1 MKKTKYITL
10 TLALSLILV
19 ACNNEKAEETNIE
32 TTKEQTVIEVKDETS
47 DEKTDETTKETQEE
61 TKVEEIEESV
71 AEKVEEE
78 LEKEVKKIE
87 QKNLSKKEKEKQI
100 EKAKEKVVEK
110 VAKEEK
116 VDKKKV
122 EKIAKAEIKKSVK
135 KVESKKEAKK
145 VASTSKSTTSKP
157 KATTTNKTTSKP
169 KITATNK
176 TTSNKTTNKT
186 KSTSSTK
193 TTKKPV
199 VVVERY
205 TDTDPIHYQT
215 IDKYKGKGTKSKVV
229 QKGKDGSI
237 TKVRNVTFTDDVK
250 TKEELVD
257 TIIVE
262 PVSEIIARYVK
273 VQDEK
278 WETKE
283 VEDKTKPVYGYYN
296 VDRWFVRNQET
307 GEMKYF
313 YSAKEAEDY
322 HANLN
327 ALSNWGTAPMEKVY
341 TDEIWGYDYKTVE
354 VKVQDEKWEWKY

>member
-32 TTKEQTVIEVKDETS
+32 TTNEQTVIEVK
-47 DEKTDETTKETQEE
+47 DETTKETQEE
-61 TKVEEIEESV
+61 TKAEEIEESV
-71 AEKVEEE
+71 VEKVEEE

-87 QKNLSKKEKEKQI
+87 QKNLSKDEKEKQI

-116 VDKKKV
+116 IDKKKV
-122 EKIAKAEIKKSVK
+122 EKIAKAEVKKTTK
-135 KVESKKEAKK
+135 KVESKKETKTTTSNK
-145 VASTSKSTTSKP
+145 TSKTSSTKKTTTASKP
-157 KATTTNKTTSKP
+157 KATTSNKTTSKP
-169 KITATNK
+169 KTTTTNK
-176 TTSNKTTNKT
+176 TTV
-186 KSTSSTK
+186 
-193 TTKKPV
+193 KKPV

-250 TKEELVD
+250 TDEELVD

>member
-61 TKVEEIEESV
+61 TKAEEIEESV

-87 QKNLSKKEKEKQI
+87 QKNLSKDEKEKQI

-116 VDKKKV
+116 IDKKKV
-122 EKIAKAEIKKSVK
+122 EKIAKAEVKKTTK
-135 KVESKKEAKK
+135 KVESKKETKTTTSNK
-145 VASTSKSTTSKP
+145 TSKTSSTKKTTTASKP
-157 KATTTNKTTSKP
+157 KATTSNKTTSKP
-169 KITATNK
+169 KTTTTNK
-176 TTSNKTTNKT
+176 TTV
-186 KSTSSTK
+186 
-193 TTKKPV
+193 KKPV

-250 TKEELVD
+250 TDEELVD

-313 YSAKEAEDY
+313 YSAKEANDY
-322 HANLN
+322 HKE
-327 ALSNWGTAPMEKVY
+327 LSTKVGTNWGTAPMEKVY

>member
-10 TLALSLILV
+10 TLALSVILV

-47 DEKTDETTKETQEE
+47 AETTDETTKETQEE
-61 TKVEEIEESV
+61 TKAEEIEESV

-87 QKNLSKKEKEKQI
+87 QKNLSKEEKEKQI

-122 EKIAKAEIKKSVK
+122 EKIAKAEVKKSVK
-135 KVESKKEAKK
+135 KAESKKEAKTTTSNK
-145 VASTSKSTTSKP
+145 TSKTSSTKKTTTASKP
-157 KATTTNKTTSKP
+157 KATTSNKTTSKP
-169 KITATNK
+169 KTTTTNK
-176 TTSNKTTNKT
+176 TTV
-186 KSTSSTK
+186 
-193 TTKKPV
+193 KKPV

-250 TKEELVD
+250 TDEELVD

-283 VEDKTKPVYGYYN
+283 VEDKTKPVYLEVGKE
-296 VDRWFVRNQET
+296 RWFVRNQET
-307 GEMKYF
+307 GEFKYF
-313 YSAKEAEDY
+313 YSAADANEY
-322 HANLN
+322 HGVLTEQGI
-327 ALSNWGTAPMEKVY
+327 LSNWGTAPTELIK
-341 TDEIWGYDYKTVE
+341 TDTILGYDYKTVE

>member
-19 ACNNEKAEETNIE
+19 ACNNEKAEQTNIE
-32 TTKEQTVIEVKDETS
+32 TTNEQTVIEVKDETS
-47 DEKTDETTKETQEE
+47 AETTDETIKETQEE
-61 TKVEEIEESV
+61 TKSEEIEESV

-87 QKNLSKKEKEKQI
+87 QKNLSKDEKEKQI

-116 VDKKKV
+116 IDKKKV
-122 EKIAKAEIKKSVK
+122 EKIAKAEVKKSVK
-135 KVESKKEAKK
+135 KAESKKEAKATTSNK
-145 VASTSKSTTSKP
+145 TNKTSSTKKTTTASKP
-157 KATTTNKTTSKP
+157 KATTTNKTTS
-169 KITATNK
+169 NK
-176 TTSNKTTNKT
+176 TTSKPKNTTTNKT
-186 KSTSSTK
+186 

-215 IDKYKGKGTKSKVV
+215 IDRYKGKGTKSKVV

-250 TKEELVD
+250 TDEELVD

-262 PVSEIIARYVK
+262 PVNEIIARYVK
-273 VQDEK
+273 VQDAKYEK
-278 WETKE
+278 KE